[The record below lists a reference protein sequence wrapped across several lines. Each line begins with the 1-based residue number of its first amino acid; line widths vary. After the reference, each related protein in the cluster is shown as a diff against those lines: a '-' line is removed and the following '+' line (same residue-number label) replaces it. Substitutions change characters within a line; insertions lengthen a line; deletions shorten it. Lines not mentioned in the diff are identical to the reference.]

1 MKATSKKMTPADKVA
16 ALARAL
22 AVSGIEIPEIEVR
35 TPDGRTWT
43 IVAVKPGRGRMV
55 DEDGRTGAWGP
66 VPGAPGGFR
75 LIEGDGPDQLG
86 EEHDAVD
93 DDVWQADDLA
103 DYLRAVGQPR

>member
-1 MKATSKKMTPADKVA
+1 
-16 ALARAL
+16 
-22 AVSGIEIPEIEVR
+22 
-35 TPDGRTWT
+35 
-43 IVAVKPGRGRMV
+43 MV
-55 DEDGRTGAWGP
+55 DRNGRTGAWGP

-75 LIEGDGPDQLG
+75 LHEGTVHEGTVY

>member
-1 MKATSKKMTPADKVA
+1 
-16 ALARAL
+16 
-22 AVSGIEIPEIEVR
+22 
-35 TPDGRTWT
+35 
-43 IVAVKPGRGRMV
+43 MV
-55 DEDGRTGAWGP
+55 DRNGRTGAWGP

-75 LIEGDGPDQLG
+75 LHEGTVY